1 MTVSTPTELAGAAS
15 PNPKLMEA
23 AVSSAGGE
31 SAGELL
37 LRAAAL
43 VPWTRY
49 VLAALALAAALL
61 YRFLELHFLG
71 DLLRGLR
78 GGRVSLTFHPDSQVY
93 HRVASKCRSLHGRC
107 AGMRGMLICYHD
119 SRDIRLLCLPLPE
132 KVCFMIFC
140 LPFPNVALRRYLAT
154 PWLASPHLQTL
165 FLSIS
170 GRPPSF
176 TYGRLELHCYCS
188 SVDAFTKTLLM
199 QLCKYAAM

>member
-1 MTVSTPTELAGAAS
+1 
-15 PNPKLMEA
+15 MEAA
-23 AVSSAGGE
+23 AVSSDGE

-49 VLAALALAAALL
+49 ALAALALAAVLL

-78 GGRVSLTFHPDSQVY
+78 GGRVALTFHPESQVY
-93 HRVASKCRSLHGRC
+93 HRVASKCRSLHGRWEYGIIPRGCRC
-107 AGMRGMLICYHD
+107 AGSCLYR
-119 SRDIRLLCLPLPE
+119 RKLL
-132 KVCFMIFC
+132 MIFPM
-140 LPFPNVALRRYLAT
+140 LPKKNWLRRYLAT

-176 TYGRLELHCYCS
+176 TCRRL
-188 SVDAFTKTLLM
+188 V
-199 QLCKYAAM
+199 